1 MAAAAAAAI
10 LGGMT
15 AHDANGRPLLI
26 AYDGSEC
33 AKRAINEAA
42 SLFPGRRAIVITV
55 WQDVRAMPSFAWA
68 APASLTG
75 IQDMLDVVREGAERV
90 AKEGAG
96 IAVHE
101 GLDAT
106 SEAVEAQGSI
116 AEAIVGRAARD
127 DVAVIVMGSRGY
139 GGMRAA
145 LLGSVSTGVV
155 HQAHQPVLVAR
166 RDAVEA

>member
-1 MAAAAAAAI
+1 MPSGDPAAS

-15 AHDANGRPLLI
+15 AHAADSRPILI
-26 AYDGSEC
+26 AYDGSDC

-42 SLFPGRRAIVITV
+42 SLFPDRRAIVISV
-55 WQDVRAMPSFAWA
+55 WQDVRAMPTFAWA

-75 IQDMLDVVREGAERV
+75 IQDMLDVVRVGAERV
-90 AKEGAG
+90 AMEGAD
-96 IAVHE
+96 IAVHA

-116 AEAIVGRAARD
+116 AEAIVSRAAQD
-127 DVAVIVMGSRGY
+127 NVAAIVMGSRGY
-139 GGMRAA
+139 GGMRST

-155 HQAHQPVLVAR
+155 HQAHQPVVVAR